1 MDLFDIECYFAHH
14 VPVAALSNPLLRFS
28 ACAYAAKQLSRV
40 RGRKAVVGGITSR
53 PSDMELY
60 PRPESVDWEWI
71 GAKYYDKAISLL
83 MEELSKSGVDDLAM
97 TPMTT
102 IEETLSPQ
110 QSIHSPHSDARS
122 DSRTPRHKRRRLSR
136 PAASNN
142 ADENLAAAAILCVY
156 EFLDYAHNAWARHLS
171 GTKSLFDL
179 AEKEGMITVQ
189 SPSGPGTLTYHPK
202 PSRSRRATFWNF
214 ARQDF
219 LAAFINESQT
229 RLNPSD
235 LGLWRAAGLQLDEEG
250 FVIPSNTE
258 DLGYPEHQVGM
269 REDMIS
275 NALVFLMSKIINY
288 IASGDSVDHVFP
300 QDLASPSGMN
310 AIPQMLILERWKE
323 LEKELE
329 TWHAGL
335 PNTFKPCARL
345 PPVTNGSVFMDSAR
359 AIFPEIWYSMPMCA
373 STMQS
378 YHMARTILLINQPQ
392 ESSARRSTLS
402 GRFYSYGQVRREV
415 RHHVHEICG
424 IALGRPDG
432 SVRIHQVQAL
442 FVAGQCMEDERERR
456 VLLGMLKVPLNVAH

>member
-1 MDLFDIECYFAHH
+1 MDLFDLECYFAHH

-40 RGRKAVVGGITSR
+40 RGRKAVVGGVTSR
-53 PSDMELY
+53 PSDMERY

-71 GAKYYDKAISLL
+71 GAKYYDKAILLL
-83 MEELSKSGVDDLAM
+83 MEELSNSGVDEPM
-97 TPMTT
+97 TPMPS

-110 QSIHSPHSDARS
+110 QSLDSPHSDVRS
-122 DSRTPRHKRRRLSR
+122 DSRTPRNKRRRLSR
-136 PAASNN
+136 PAASHN
-142 ADENLAAAAILCVY
+142 ADETLAAAAILCVY

-179 AEKEGMITVQ
+179 AEKEGMMPVQ
-189 SPSGPGTLTYHPK
+189 SPSSPGTVSYRIK
-202 PSRSRRATFWNF
+202 PSRARRATFWNF

-219 LAAFINESQT
+219 LAAFINEGQT
-229 RLNPSD
+229 RLNPAD

-250 FVIPSNTE
+250 FVVPSNIE
-258 DLGYPEHQVGM
+258 DAYSEQQTGM

-275 NALVFLMSKIINY
+275 NALIFLMSKIINF

-300 QDLASPSGMN
+300 QDLGSPTGAT
-310 AIPQMLILERWKE
+310 AIPQMLLLERWKE

-329 TWHAGL
+329 IWYSGL
-335 PNTFKPCARL
+335 PNTFKACGRL
-345 PPVTNGSVFMDSAR
+345 PPVTNGSIFMDSAR
-359 AIFPEIWYSMPMCA
+359 AIFPEIWYSIPMCA

-456 VLLGMLKVPLNVAH
+456 VLLGMLNIPISFAQ